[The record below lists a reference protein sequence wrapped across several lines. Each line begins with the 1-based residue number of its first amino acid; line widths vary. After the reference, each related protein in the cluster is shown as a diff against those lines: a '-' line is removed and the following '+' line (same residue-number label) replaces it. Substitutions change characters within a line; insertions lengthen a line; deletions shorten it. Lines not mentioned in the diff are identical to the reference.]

1 MLASFTDAERIFLTR
16 IVGTKIIPTLEAL
29 AKNGTAYAFEQWLM
43 VTRESR
49 KLSDAIKLQKEV
61 ERIMVESHRGDR
73 LPTEKASLLTYM
85 SGLACLPSEI
95 TPAAWDTLC
104 NEVDYVRTKGKSI
117 LFLQGDFG
125 NVYYIIARGEVKLY
139 LCMSKD
145 REMEIGR
152 EFGALR
158 GVPYTGDMDTLNKL
172 GINIATLKQGQGFGE
187 FAILSTSGKLRMC
200 AAVASTDDT
209 FMFIMHGDTYNTVLR
224 QHHYRSKQ
232 LSAATA
238 LLQQLPIFNTYSYSK
253 LSNVAYGMK
262 SSTFSNTS
270 VLVRAGAPIINV
282 FIVNVGQV
290 KVMQAAAQ
298 RPEAS
303 NADGV
308 LNAQETLEMR
318 LPRLAHAI
326 MGKGS
331 IVGQHELNN
340 GLTVFTNTYVSCRN
354 DTAVFELP
362 AAAYRECCLS
372 ADIRATPVA
381 QTLNDVLNQRE
392 RTYRERVERTSE
404 SAKKFAMAHARS
416 VDDKA
421 QLLRLLPLLIDG
433 VTLDSNGTGDGG
445 GGGSAK
451 KAAAGSFNKFSK
463 DATTADIV
471 KSVAER
477 NARARGG
484 TAGLQNDT
492 AASPYGYGY
501 DPSVSREDNESL
513 FNEDEGFIAVRTHSR
528 AHPTSSPSPGRSA
541 LARAGPSSMSPRS
554 PWGAYAGTGAGA
566 GTGSAGVGAAATSP
580 MGKSRHFPPSPRA
593 SRVLPASSSAV
604 STSMSMSAPTTPR
617 PAGADGQ
624 ADRR

>member
-1 MLASFTDAERIFLTR
+1 MLASFTDAERTFLTR

-29 AKNGTAYAFEQWLM
+29 AKNGIAYAFEQWSM
-43 VTRESR
+43 VTRELR
-49 KLSDAIKLQKEV
+49 KISDAIKLQKEV

-73 LPTEKASLLTYM
+73 LPTEKASLFTYM

-158 GVPYTGDMDTLNKL
+158 GVPYTGDMDNLNKL

-372 ADIRATPVA
+372 PDIRATPVA
-381 QTLNDVLNQRE
+381 QTLNAVLNQRE

-433 VTLDSNGTGDGG
+433 VTLDSGTGDGG
-445 GGGSAK
+445 GTAK
-451 KAAAGSFNKFSK
+451 KATAAGSFNKFSK
-463 DATTADIV
+463 DATTADII

-484 TAGLQNDT
+484 AAGSAGMQNDDFDSD
-492 AASPYGYGY
+492 AYGNSYGY

-513 FNEDEGFIAVRTHSR
+513 FNGDEGLIAKR
-528 AHPTSSPSPGRSA
+528 AHPRAHPSSPSPSPGRSA
-541 LARAGPSSMSPRS
+541 HARPSPTSVG
-554 PWGAYAGTGAGA
+554 WGTLDRTRAPGGTV
-566 GTGSAGVGAAATSP
+566 SAGVGAAATSP
-580 MGKSRHFPPSPRA
+580 MSKSRHFPPSPRA
-593 SRVLPASSSAV
+593 SRVLPASNPVV
-604 STSMSMSAPTTPR
+604 STSISAPTTPR
-617 PAGADGQ
+617 VGSTDGQ
-624 ADRR
+624 TGKR